1 MSSDHPDST
10 ASRTDSLEH
19 TMNSEA
25 LSPDR
30 TPATK
35 ASLCSLMA
43 DETRMRILQALYAV
57 DSDSAQSDGLSFSTL
72 RQRVAVED
80 SGRFNYHLD
89 QLTTDLVTKRD
100 DQYVLTSTGRRL
112 VRALA
117 EPTERR

>member
-19 TMNSEA
+19 TMNSQA
-25 LSPDR
+25 LSPD
-30 TPATK
+30 TK
-35 ASLCSLMA
+35 TSLCSLMA